1 MKNVKKTDIDILMP
15 VVLES
20 VNSGN
25 DARIKVSGFSMYPL
39 VTNWRDSVLLTKAG
53 KIKKG
58 DVPLIKRSDGSYVLH
73 RVVKIKDGKL
83 GLRGD
88 YEQRIEYPVPKEN
101 VVAVAKG
108 FYRNEKFI
116 SCDGAGYKLYKL
128 FWMNTVWLRPAILKI
143 LAVRTSKKVKN
154 PKNNIES

>member
-1 MKNVKKTDIDILMP
+1 MSSIKKTDNDILMP

-25 DARIKVSGFSMYPL
+25 DARIKISGFSMYPL
-39 VTNWRDSVLLTKAG
+39 VTSWRDSVLLTKSD

-58 DVPLIKRSDGSYVLH
+58 DVPLIRRPDGSYVLH

-88 YEQRIEYPVPKEN
+88 YQQKIEFPISEEC

-108 FYRNEKFI
+108 FYRNDKFI
-116 SCDGAGYKLYKL
+116 PCESKGYKLYKS
-128 FWMNTVWLRPAILKI
+128 FWMNTVWLRPLMLKALAIYT
-143 LAVRTSKKVKN
+143 AKKTKKPKKN
-154 PKNNIES
+154 VES